1 MEDRPEISAAPFT
14 VSSPSP
20 AAVVSSV
27 RDGASSAPSHSHPP
41 APPPPSFAPS
51 TSAAKHESASMM
63 DVDSNAS
70 VEDRTR
76 RATSVLSMDDI
87 EAAQALEGLRSGM
100 CLAAREGI
108 GCSC

>member
-1 MEDRPEISAAPFT
+1 MKQRPFT

-27 RDGASSAPSHSHPP
+27 RDGASAPAHPPPP
-41 APPPPSFAPS
+41 APSA
-51 TSAAKHESASMM
+51 SAAEHESASMM

-87 EAAQALEGLRSGM
+87 EAAQALEGLRSGT
-100 CLAAREGI
+100 CLVDGGGVLVTHVGKSSSESA
-108 GCSC
+108 C